1 MAAGPASSDQVNT
14 PNGADARRQPD
25 QSSAVAPPSER
36 WMQWLIMAVATVGG
50 ATIALMLGL
59 AAAVAFQAEARG
71 YGVIFIACALR

>member
-1 MAAGPASSDQVNT
+1 MAAGSASSDQVNT

-25 QSSAVAPPSER
+25 QSSAGAPPSER

-59 AAAVAFQAEARG
+59 AAVAFQAEARG
-71 YGVIFIACALR
+71 CGVIFIACALR

>member
-14 PNGADARRQPD
+14 PNGADARRQRD
-25 QSSAVAPPSER
+25 QSSAGAPPSER
-36 WMQWLIMAVATVGG
+36 WLQWLIMAVATVGG

-71 YGVIFIACALR
+71 YGVIFITCALR

>member
-25 QSSAVAPPSER
+25 QSSAGAPPSER

-50 ATIALMLGL
+50 APIALMLGL